1 MRRCRRQVSRRMTD
15 ARGAALVLALMI
27 LLGLTAITFGLLS
40 MGALEPQIS
49 RNHVD
54 LVRARYLAEAGIDH
68 AYDTL
73 ANHPETW
80 SEYLTSATCTT
91 GAVLTDASLPG
102 RTRADGHFTVWLR
115 NDCAAGDERLTGV
128 PPDDSTDA
136 TRDANG
142 TVIVSSTGVVARTRH
157 TITAVVSGG
166 RGSSG
171 SGQTVSRSAV
181 RTYNWSE
188 H

>member
-1 MRRCRRQVSRRMTD
+1 MRRRRRHASRRITD
-15 ARGAALVLALMI
+15 ARGAALILALMI

-40 MGALEPQIS
+40 IGALEPQIS

-54 LVRARYLAEAGIDH
+54 AVRARYLAEAGIDH

-73 ANHPETW
+73 ANHAETW
-80 SEYLTSATCTT
+80 SEFLTDATCTV
-91 GAVLTDASLPG
+91 GALLTDASLPG
-102 RTRADGHFTVWLR
+102 RTRADGYFTVWLR

-128 PPDDSTDA
+128 PRDDGVDA

-142 TVIVSSTGVVARTRH
+142 TVIVSSTGVVARIRH

-166 RGSSG
+166 HVSSD
-171 SGQTVSRSAV
+171 SGQTVPRSAT
-181 RTYNWSE
+181 RTYNWAE

>member
-1 MRRCRRQVSRRMTD
+1 MTD

-40 MGALEPQIS
+40 IGALEPQIS

-54 LVRARYLAEAGIDH
+54 VVRARYLAEAGMEH

-80 SEYLTSATCTT
+80 SEYLAGATCTA

-102 RTRADGHFTVWLR
+102 RPRADGHFTVWLR
-115 NDCAAGDERLTGV
+115 NDCAAGDERVTGV
-128 PPDDSTDA
+128 PRDDSSDA

-142 TVIVSSTGVVARTRH
+142 TVIVSSTGTVARTRH
-157 TITAVVSGG
+157 TITAVVSNG
-166 RGSSG
+166 RVSSD
-171 SGQTVSRSAV
+171 SGQTVARFAV
-181 RTYNWSE
+181 RTYNWAE

>member
-1 MRRCRRQVSRRMTD
+1 MSRRRRHPSRRMTE
-15 ARGAALVLALMI
+15 RGAALVLALMI
-27 LLGLTAITFGLLS
+27 LLGLTAITLGLLS
-40 MGALEPQIS
+40 IGALEPQIS

-54 LVRARYLAEAGIDH
+54 VVRARYLAEAGIDH

-73 ANHPETW
+73 AANAGTW
-80 SEYLTSATCTT
+80 SEYLTGATCTT

-102 RTRADGHFTVWLR
+102 HTRADGHFTVWLR
-115 NDCAAGDERLTGV
+115 NDCADDDERLTGV
-128 PPDDSTDA
+128 PRDDGIDA
-136 TRDANG
+136 MRDANG

-166 RGSSG
+166 RVPGDLS
-171 SGQTVSRSAV
+171 QTVPRSSV

-188 H
+188 D